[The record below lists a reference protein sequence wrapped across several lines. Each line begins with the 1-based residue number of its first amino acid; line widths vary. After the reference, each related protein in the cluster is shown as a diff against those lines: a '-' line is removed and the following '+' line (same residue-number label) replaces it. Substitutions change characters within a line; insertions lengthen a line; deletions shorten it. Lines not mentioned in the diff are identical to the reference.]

1 MDIEFVRDLILSIQ
15 GVVFIVLMLVMTGLV
30 LVLFVKAKKVLNAV
44 DKVTGKVQ
52 HASSSVN
59 EEVVKAVLQVVAVAQ
74 GARSIRDA
82 FKKK

>member
-1 MDIEFVRDLILSIQ
+1 LDVELIRDVILSVQ
-15 GVVFIVLMLVMTGLV
+15 GVVFIVLMLVMTALI
-30 LVLFVKAKKVLNAV
+30 LVLFRKAKKVLDAV

-52 HASSSVN
+52 QASSSVN
-59 EEVVKAVLQVVAVAQ
+59 EEVIKAVLQVVTVAQ